1 MRIME
6 CQENYNKIEIIVVA
20 ELKSL
25 AKRTILNDKDFWY
38 YGSSHWSKKEKLS
51 RMKIRARRIE
61 GSKRLL
67 EAFRLLGLGS

>member
-1 MRIME
+1 ME
-6 CQENYNKIEIIVVA
+6 CQENYNKIEITILD

-25 AKRTILNDKDFWY
+25 AKKTLLDDKYFWY
-38 YGSSHWSKKEKLS
+38 YDSSHWSKKEKLS

-61 GSKRLL
+61 GSKKLL